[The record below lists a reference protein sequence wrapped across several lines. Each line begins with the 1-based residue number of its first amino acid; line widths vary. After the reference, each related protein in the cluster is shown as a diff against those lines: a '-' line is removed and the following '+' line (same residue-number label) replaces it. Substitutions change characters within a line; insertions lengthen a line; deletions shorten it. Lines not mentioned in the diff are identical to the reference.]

1 MSSDAENNYQQAH
14 ALSLSDPEAFWGL
27 AAEDLHWVKR
37 WDKVLDTSQTP
48 HGQWF
53 VGGELNTCY
62 NALDRHVENG
72 RGDYLALI
80 YDSPVAGNKV
90 ARFTYSELKDLTAR
104 FAGVLKSNGVDLD
117 AIELIG
123 GLSAVDAIDR
133 FRNGRADYLHIL
145 HPFAQALMGLKKE

>member
-1 MSSDAENNYQQAH
+1 MSSDAENNYQQAY

-37 WDKVLDTSQTP
+37 WEKVLDTSQTP

-104 FAGVLKSNGVDLD
+104 FAGRPGNHLHADDSRNSYCHVGLCAYWSHSLSGVRGICLQ
-117 AIELIG
+117 
-123 GLSAVDAIDR
+123 R
-133 FRNGRADYLHIL
+133 TCRAYR
-145 HPFAQALMGLKKE
+145 